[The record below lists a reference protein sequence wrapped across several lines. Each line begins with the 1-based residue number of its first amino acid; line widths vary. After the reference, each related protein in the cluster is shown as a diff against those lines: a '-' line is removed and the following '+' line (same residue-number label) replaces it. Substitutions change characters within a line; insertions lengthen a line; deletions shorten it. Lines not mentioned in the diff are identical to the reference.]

1 MEDIQMKFLVIQVTI
16 VTLVCIFIAALSNL
30 TELGLSGWIIT
41 ASTGY
46 CIYKIYKQIQYNL
59 KLMERKE
66 RNRYSTLEEQDL
78 SSQVQYFIF
87 DDATKLRDE

>member
-1 MEDIQMKFLVIQVTI
+1 MKFLVIQVTI

-41 ASTGY
+41 ASTAY

-66 RNRYSTLEEQDL
+66 KNKYSYLEESDI
-78 SSQVQYFIF
+78 SSKLQYIIF
-87 DDATKLRDE
+87 DDATKLQDD

>member
-1 MEDIQMKFLVIQVTI
+1 MKFLAIQVTI
-16 VTLVCIFIAALSNL
+16 ITLVCIFVAALSNL

-59 KLMERKE
+59 KLLERKE
-66 RNRYSTLEEQDL
+66 KTRYTYLDDSDFSSTL
-78 SSQVQYFIF
+78 SYFMY
-87 DDATKLRDE
+87 DDATSLSDE